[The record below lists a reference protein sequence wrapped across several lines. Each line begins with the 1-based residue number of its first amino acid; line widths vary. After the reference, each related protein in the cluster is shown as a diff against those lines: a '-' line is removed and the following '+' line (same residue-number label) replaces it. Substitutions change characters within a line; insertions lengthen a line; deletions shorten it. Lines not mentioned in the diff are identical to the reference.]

1 MDENNEPLGLPKFQN
16 IGEESS
22 KGGWWTFYYSAS
34 ADYCSFTREELYSP
48 SMVHGPMVTLI
59 WAIAFTTTPLKYS
72 IGTTVAP
79 VPSDFNRIV

>member
-1 MDENNEPLGLPKFQN
+1 MKSQARAV
-16 IGEESS
+16 
-22 KGGWWTFYYSAS
+22 GGHSTTALQLITAHSLVK
-34 ADYCSFTREELYSP
+34 ELYSP

-79 VPSDFNRIV
+79 APSDSNRIV